1 LSFVSHGNDTTGV
14 TSGAGLF
21 TLNEH
26 LSSSPVLVGFLLLDV
41 LFSVW
46 CFVDRCLSFCP
57 LYFGHCVVWPL
68 IVWSDL
74 WLCCLTFDCVV
85 WPLIVLSDLWLC
97 CLTFDC
103 VVWPLIVWSDLWLCC
118 LIFDLQIPITLLVS
132 SSCSCGIRNI
142 FNFRFTVIYIRW

>member
-26 LSSSPVLVGFLLLDV
+26 LSSSPVLVGFVLLDV

-57 LYFGHCVVWPL
+57 FVLFLLG

-74 WLCCLTFDCVV
+74 WFTD
-85 WPLIVLSDLWLC
+85 SDYP
-97 CLTFDC
+97 FG
-103 VVWPLIVWSDLWLCC
+103 I
-118 LIFDLQIPITLLVS
+118 S

-142 FNFRFTVIYIRW
+142 FNFRFTV

>member
-1 LSFVSHGNDTTGV
+1 MSFVSHGNDTTGV

-85 WPLIVLSDLWLC
+85 WPLIV
-97 CLTFDC
+97 
-103 VVWPLIVWSDLWLCC
+103 WSDLWLCC